1 MRSTAALCH
10 HPHMTSHNP
19 SHSVPMLRLVVAP
32 HAESLPGD
40 RLLANVSAEALLRAA
55 SFLSPKRRLEFLWSR
70 VMLAKLL
77 ENEPQ
82 AAVVEIP
89 PRSPRIEGADVSETS
104 ISHTKTWIG
113 AVVSSVPV
121 GIDMEVMQPSRV
133 NEAIFTRLFD
143 KRHWDAAENR
153 VADFYCF
160 FGMYESAV
168 KMNVP
173 FCSACD
179 HPYVGHCAQSAASVR
194 FFSDGQTLL
203 TVVTAEPVQLEICQ
217 YEVGPDA
224 QELIATDALA
234 FIPVE
239 GPACL
244 RRV

>member
-1 MRSTAALCH
+1 L
-10 HPHMTSHNP
+10 
-19 SHSVPMLRLVVAP
+19 
-32 HAESLPGD
+32 
-40 RLLANVSAEALLRAA
+40 
-55 SFLSPKRRLEFLWSR
+55 
-70 VMLAKLL
+70 LAKLL

-179 HPYVGHCAQSAASVR
+179 RPYIGHCAQSAASVR

-217 YEVGPDA
+217 FEVGPDA

>member
-1 MRSTAALCH
+1 MSSSSYDLSLFFPFSPYAAFGCGSSRRIVARRS
-10 HPHMTSHNP
+10 
-19 SHSVPMLRLVVAP
+19 
-32 HAESLPGD
+32 
-40 RLLANVSAEALLRAA
+40 A
-55 SFLSPKRRLEFLWSR
+55 SGEC
-70 VMLAKLL
+70 
-77 ENEPQ
+77 Q

-113 AVVSSVPV
+113 AIVSSVPV

-179 HPYVGHCAQSAASVR
+179 RPYVGHCAQSAASVR

-217 YEVGPDA
+217 FEIGPDA
-224 QELIATDALA
+224 QELIATDALS
-234 FIPVE
+234 FIPLE

>member
-10 HPHMTSHNP
+10 HPHMTSHYS
-19 SHSVPMLRLVVAP
+19 SHSVPTLRLAVAP

-70 VMLAKLL
+70 VLLAKLL

-113 AVVSSVPV
+113 AIVSSVPV

-143 KRHWDAAENR
+143 
-153 VADFYCF
+153 
-160 FGMYESAV
+160 
-168 KMNVP
+168 
-173 FCSACD
+173 
-179 HPYVGHCAQSAASVR
+179 
-194 FFSDGQTLL
+194 
-203 TVVTAEPVQLEICQ
+203 
-217 YEVGPDA
+217 
-224 QELIATDALA
+224 
-234 FIPVE
+234 
-239 GPACL
+239 
-244 RRV
+244 